1 MRVKTQ
7 VKGGKLASNHN
18 TTVRRTS
25 PFPKGTEMKI
35 KSQIKTGR
43 LSANHN
49 TTVR

>member
-7 VKGGKLASNHN
+7 VKGGKLSANHN

-25 PFPKGTEMKI
+25 PFLNGAMKI
-35 KSQIKTGR
+35 KTQIKTGR